1 MIINNNVLNILAKYL
16 IIIGMKIMGLFDKFK
31 SDFDKWEEGA
41 FEEKSSDAYE
51 NERQKW
57 IKSGFNGGTGEKTPK
72 MKKTMLKLISELMKT
87 GGMIRDVTQIIVG
100 QTKIAGIK
108 TDGSYDLILRFIH

>member
-72 MKKTMLKLISELMKT
+72 MKKNNVEINK
-87 GGMIRDVTQIIVG
+87 R
-100 QTKIAGIK
+100 
-108 TDGSYDLILRFIH
+108 TDENWRNDPRRNTDYRWTDENRWDKD